1 MLLIMDREE
10 IKYLLDYLEKNLK
23 QLNSMEYEFLS
34 SSKKLYNLTGV
45 LTKRQ
50 IESLEEIKEHIVS
63 GADEVHE
70 SESEK
75 YRAQYSSFDSS
86 ALTYVAGS

>member
-1 MLLIMDREE
+1 MDREE
-10 IKYLLDYLEKNLK
+10 VKYLLDYLEKNLK

-50 IESLEEIKEHIVS
+50 IESLEEIKEHILSQVE
-63 GADEVHE
+63 DINE
-70 SESEK
+70 SESDK
-75 YRAQYSSFDSS
+75 YQAQYSSLDSS